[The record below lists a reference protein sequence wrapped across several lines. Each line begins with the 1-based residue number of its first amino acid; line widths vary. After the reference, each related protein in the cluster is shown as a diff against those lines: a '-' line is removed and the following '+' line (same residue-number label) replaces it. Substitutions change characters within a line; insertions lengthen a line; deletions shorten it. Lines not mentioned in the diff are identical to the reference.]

1 MYHHITQPYAM
12 LSARFTVTTLTPDLS
27 AASNVGPMVPITRK
41 PQGEFAPAAR
51 DHGAGA
57 ATLRHHTFRWPGRA
71 QRARPLRATW
81 PPRE

>member
-1 MYHHITQPYAM
+1 M

-57 ATLRHHTFRWPGRA
+57 ATLWHHI
-71 QRARPLRATW
+71 QVARPGATGA
-81 PPRE
+81 PPARHVAAPGVTGRVRHI